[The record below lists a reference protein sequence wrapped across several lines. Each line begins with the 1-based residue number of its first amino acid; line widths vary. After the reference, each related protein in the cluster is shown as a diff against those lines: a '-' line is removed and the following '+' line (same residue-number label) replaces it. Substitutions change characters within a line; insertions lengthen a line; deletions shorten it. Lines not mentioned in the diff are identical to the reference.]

1 MLIED
6 LVNQGA
12 IPQLVETLRR
22 FAVGIPVAVSGSE
35 GGSGSGSGS
44 GSGPGD
50 EVEVEIQCNML
61 HILAS
66 LAKDHLP
73 R

>member
-35 GGSGSGSGS
+35 SGSGSGS

>member
-44 GSGPGD
+44 WPGD

-66 LAKDHLP
+66 LTKDHLP